1 MWSTWL
7 FDHTLQ
13 LHLPDTDIGKGQQ
26 LRRTSLA
33 SSRANFPRGL
43 RAETLCSQP
52 ASWFPGPIT
61 SHHITSDGLVQLTS
75 PPQKWSMFPLN
86 VFPRQKEKIY
96 GPRAMTRLSDAEYFA
111 IMKRQQI
118 ERSSHAK
125 CQGITQGAKPGCSH
139 GQLLT

>member
-1 MWSTWL
+1 
-7 FDHTLQ
+7 
-13 LHLPDTDIGKGQQ
+13 
-26 LRRTSLA
+26 
-33 SSRANFPRGL
+33 
-43 RAETLCSQP
+43 
-52 ASWFPGPIT
+52 
-61 SHHITSDGLVQLTS
+61 
-75 PPQKWSMFPLN
+75 MFPLN
-86 VFPRQKEKIY
+86 VFPSQKEKIY